1 MQEFLQL
8 ENGVL
13 DLAAPGAAFRL
24 ATGFFNFGI

>member
-13 DLAAPGAAFRL
+13 DLTAPGPGSRL
-24 ATGFFNFGI
+24 ATGFFHFGI

>member
-13 DLAAPGAAFRL
+13 DLTAPRTGFRL
-24 ATGFFNFGI
+24 ATGFFHFGI

>member
-13 DLAAPGAAFRL
+13 DLTASGTGFRL
-24 ATGFFNFGI
+24 ATGFFHFGI